1 MSSYVGYDDVGGYK
15 LALDLFYDI
24 LERWYKNGF
33 SFSENLLFKLI
44 MNESSNSFILVIVF
58 QRLLISF
65 PVYLFKEEDERRIV
79 EFLK

>member
-58 QRLLISF
+58 QRLDFVSCL
-65 PVYLFKEEDERRIV
+65 PV
-79 EFLK
+79 